1 MEQIL
6 YALTQVSCIDDTLTG
21 GTTVFASLSS
31 AQDKMREE
39 YEDALKWMPQE
50 DEFGCEIECDIDDSS
65 ASIDL
70 NLDRRINWFIERVTV
85 SK

>member
-21 GTTVFASLSS
+21 RTTVFTSLSS

-39 YEDALKWMPQE
+39 YEVALKWMPQK
-50 DEFGCEIECDIDDSS
+50 DEIDDSS
-65 ASIDL
+65 ASIVL
-70 NLDRRINWFIERVTV
+70 NLNRRINWFIERVTV